1 MNNQTQSLYQSRFFC
16 ISKGER
22 TDNVKKVYQKRLS
35 EIFQNER
42 KPIDFIITTYQ
53 YIDPQYKTVKSSI
66 KFYKKIFQSSID
78 KDNKVLEEKNNE
90 ELKKTFCASN
100 KNENFKNI
108 SFLDQLGTFY
118 DKTLYFIRYISNTR
132 VTNTMYDTQIIEIAR
147 CGFNMGEIL
156 KNMGYVQAKENT
168 LMGFYYQYKYFPII
182 CYYTSV
188 FNEEKDTK
196 KKKNY
201 IFLQVIGYY
210 TEKTKKEIIQELDNI
225 KTLLSELFYI
235 KNKKNN

>member
-22 TDNVKKVYQKRLS
+22 TENVKKVYQKRLS

-42 KPIDFIITTYQ
+42 KPIDFTITTYQ

-66 KFYKKIFQSSID
+66 KFYKKIFPSNID
-78 KDNKVLEEKNNE
+78 KENKVLEEKNKE
-90 ELKKTFCASN
+90 ELKKNFCASN

-108 SFLDQLGTFY
+108 SFLEQLGTFY

-132 VTNTMYDTQIIEIAR
+132 VTNTVYDTQIIEIAR

-156 KNMGYVQAKENT
+156 KNMGYDQAKENR

-182 CYYTSV
+182 CYYTMVS
-188 FNEEKDTK
+188 NEEKGTNIK
-196 KKKNY
+196 KSY

-225 KTLLSELFYI
+225 KALLSELFYI

>member
-1 MNNQTQSLYQSRFFC
+1 MNNQTQSLYQARFFC

-22 TDNVKKVYQKRLS
+22 TKDVKKVYQKRLS

-66 KFYKKIFQSSID
+66 KFYKKIFQSNID
-78 KDNKVLEEKNNE
+78 IDDKVLEEKNNE

-156 KNMGYVQAKENT
+156 KNMGYIQAKENT

-196 KKKNY
+196 KKKI
-201 IFLQVIGYY
+201 IFFYKLLDIIL
-210 TEKTKKEIIQELDNI
+210 KKQKKKL
-225 KTLLSELFYI
+225 Y
-235 KNKKNN
+235 KN